1 MHRLF
6 LTTLSFLAILIVVSP
21 TVVFAVITTPKV
33 GPSFTTPVSPS
44 QTPAY
49 KASYVPCGTDD
60 IKDASGKVVIRQ
72 VDQPDGTKKT
82 VYGDGVVDNP
92 CGFSDVIVMAKRL
105 ITGWIVAGVTF
116 ATMGF
121 AYAGYLYITAM
132 GSQEKISH
140 AHSIFTKT
148 ILGFVFML
156 SAWLIAYTMQNIFL
170 TEEAKKNSFLQP

>member
-6 LTTLSFLAILIVVSP
+6 LTTLSFLAILTVGSP
-21 TVVFAVITTPKV
+21 TFVFAVITPKT
-33 GPSFTTPVSPS
+33 GPSFTTVSPS

-49 KASYVPCGTDD
+49 QASYVPCGTDD
-60 IKDASGKVVIRQ
+60 VV
-72 VDQPDGTKKT
+72 TKNPT
-82 VYGDGVVDNP
+82 TGAVTANTPDGVVDNP

-105 ITGWIVAGVTF
+105 ITGWIIAGVTF

-121 AYAGYLYITAM
+121 AYAGLLYITAM

-156 SAWLIAYTMQNIFL
+156 SAWLIAYTMESIFL
-170 TEEAKKNSFLQP
+170 TDEAKKNSFLQPRE

>member
-1 MHRLF
+1 MKRPF
-6 LTTLSFLAILIVVSP
+6 LTTLSFLAILTVASPAIVLAQTPP
-21 TVVFAVITTPKV
+21 TP
-33 GPSFTTPVSPS
+33 PSE
-44 QTPAY
+44 TPAY

-60 IKDASGKVVIRQ
+60 IADAKGNVVQRE
-72 VDQPDGTKKT
+72 VTQPDGTKKI

-92 CGFSDVIVMAKRL
+92 CGFSDIIAMAKRL

-132 GSQEKISH
+132 GSAEKISH

-170 TEEAKKNSFLQP
+170 TDKAKENSFLQPN